1 MRLIDLNYNYECDS
15 LTELS
20 DNNLASDL
28 VENRSFFKPMTESVY
43 LIINITELSQTFVSL
58 LRWRYLAQP
67 TEMAATINKTKK
79 NKPISYGRREVC
91 TEKYL
96 AKVLIRSEAVGQG
109 SFQRQ
114 RKIFFLILGDQSQ
127 QMTFFP
133 FFSFNK
139 TANMNMKRF
148 WNREI
153 ICIVN
158 QPKKGQRIPKSV
170 IKRFF
175 FLFLSIFFNFF
186 VYFSLICFV

>member
-79 NKPISYGRREVC
+79 TNLLVMADG
-91 TEKYL
+91 
-96 AKVLIRSEAVGQG
+96 
-109 SFQRQ
+109 
-114 RKIFFLILGDQSQ
+114 
-127 QMTFFP
+127 
-133 FFSFNK
+133 
-139 TANMNMKRF
+139 
-148 WNREI
+148 
-153 ICIVN
+153 
-158 QPKKGQRIPKSV
+158 KSV
-170 IKRFF
+170 LR
-175 FLFLSIFFNFF
+175 NT
-186 VYFSLICFV
+186 